1 MKSRS
6 GSETT
11 HVGTETCHA
20 ADDCAGPQAGPEA
33 PVAVVPVDAPC
44 LKKLLAEH
52 PPVPA
57 FSFVK
62 PLVEHSTPF
71 TGDMPINLIPRFNV
85 RLGGEF
91 SFMCTLRMDGIGH
104 WSRVFD
110 FSLTADED
118 SITAGA
124 IEFTNDFHF
133 TVFRGKRPFS
143 VRVDDFFALD
153 QELSLLCTVSDS
165 GHMKVF
171 KDGVLVGENV
181 EGMAPLHLD
190 RPRMIVG
197 GHYLFHDQSF
207 RGTLKGVKVWIQD
220 VSWSKLGMAPASKVD
235 DPYDSHF
242 SRQATPV

>member
-1 MKSRS
+1 MKSLS
-6 GSETT
+6 GSDSTQVGSETCDT
-11 HVGTETCHA
+11 
-20 ADDCAGPQAGPEA
+20 ADACAGPQ
-33 PVAVVPVDAPC
+33 VSISVVPVNAVCC
-44 LKKLLAEH
+44 LKKLSTRH

-62 PLVEHSTPF
+62 PIVEHSTPF
-71 TGDMPINLIPRFNV
+71 TGEAPVYLIPRFNV

-91 SFMCTLRMDGIGH
+91 SFMCTLRMNGIEH

-124 IEFTNDFHF
+124 IELTNDFHF
-133 TVFRGKRPFS
+133 TVFRGKKPFS
-143 VRVDDFFALD
+143 VRVDGFFVLD
-153 QELSLLCTVSDS
+153 QEFTLLCTVSAS

-181 EGMAPLHLD
+181 EGMAPLHVD

-197 GHYLFHDQSF
+197 GHYLFHNQAF
-207 RGTLKGVKVWIQD
+207 RGSLKGVKVWIQD
-220 VSWSKLGMAPASKVD
+220 VSWSKLGASPASKVD
-235 DPYDSHF
+235 GPYDYKF
-242 SRQATPV
+242 ARQATPF

>member
-1 MKSRS
+1 MKSCS

-11 HVGTETCHA
+11 RVGTETCDT
-20 ADDCAGPQAGPEA
+20 ADASAGPQAPIST
-33 PVAVVPVDAPC
+33 VLVDPAC
-44 LKKLLAEH
+44 LKELLAEH

-62 PLVEHSTPF
+62 PIVEHPAPF
-71 TGDMPINLIPRFNV
+71 RGEAPINLLPRFNV

-91 SFMCTLRMDGIGH
+91 SFMCTLRMDGFEH

-110 FSLTADED
+110 FSLEADED

-124 IEFTNDFHF
+124 IELTHDFHF

-143 VRVDDFFALD
+143 VRVDDFFVLD
-153 QELSLLCTVSDS
+153 QEFTLLCTVSAS

-181 EGMAPLHLD
+181 KGMAPLHLD
-190 RPRMIVG
+190 RPHMIVG
-197 GHYLFHDQSF
+197 GHYMFHDQAF
-207 RGTLKGVKVWIQD
+207 RGTLKDAKVWIQD
-220 VSWSKLGMAPASKVD
+220 VSWSRLGVSPASKVHG
-235 DPYDSHF
+235 PYDSQF
-242 SRQATPV
+242 SRQATPF